1 MSTLLVTGG
10 TGTLGRPTVDLL
22 RAAGHDV
29 RVLSRTAGDGRVV
42 ADLTT
47 GDGLAEALTGV
58 ATVVHLATSGGAKDV
73 AQAER
78 LVQAAHAAGVGHL
91 VMISIVGIDDI
102 PFAYYR
108 AKRASER
115 VIEESGLPFTIL
127 RATQFHDFVANYIG
141 WQRRSPMLL
150 ALDVPDQPIAVEEV
164 AQRLVELVDAGP
176 SGRVTDIGG
185 PEQLPL
191 RELLLVWQRATGSRR
206 PVWRLPLGGRTIRA
220 FQAGHHLTA
229 LPGFGRETFAEFAER
244 TARGTNEA

>member
-22 RAAGHDV
+22 RRAGHDV
-29 RVLSRTAGDGRVV
+29 RVLSRTTAEGRVV
-42 ADLTT
+42 GDLTS
-47 GDGLAEALTGV
+47 GAGVPEALDGV
-58 ATVVHLATSGGAKDV
+58 DTVVHLATSGGAKDV

-78 LVQAAHAAGVGHL
+78 LVEAARAAGVAHI

-108 AKRASER
+108 AKRAAEA
-115 VIEESGLPFTIL
+115 VIEHSGLPFTIL

-141 WQRRSPMLL
+141 WQRWSPALL

-164 AQRLVELVDAGP
+164 AARLVELVDAGP
-176 SGRVTDIGG
+176 SGRVPDIGG

-191 RELLLVWQRATGSRR
+191 RELLRTWQRATGSRR

-244 TARGTNEA
+244 TVRGTNDA